1 VSRTVRFITLLLL
14 AAVLAGCTSA
24 AGGSPAATN
33 PPAATDAP
41 KPTDPPTFEG
51 GTGIISFGASYNTN
65 TLKIIKPATS
75 FKTSSKLIAWSA
87 DFSENAG
94 DTAIKLILASR
105 SSGGGETVIYRVDA
119 EVADPSFNLV
129 ANKTD
134 LASLLD
140 RKPGTYV
147 MRYLRG
153 GTTLA
158 EGTFRLVK

>member
-1 VSRTVRFITLLLL
+1 MKRLALLCLM
-14 AAVLAGCTSA
+14 AIILAGCTSA
-24 AGGSPAATN
+24 AGGA
-33 PPAATDAP
+33 PAATDPPTATERP
-41 KPTDPPTFEG
+41 APTDPPAVDA

-75 FKTSSKLIAWSA
+75 FKTTSKLIAWSA

-94 DTAIKLILASR
+94 DTSITWLIASE
-105 SSGGGETVIYRVDA
+105 SAGGAERVESKH
-119 EVADPSFNLV
+119 EVDVSDPGADLF
-129 ANKTD
+129 ANKDD
-134 LASLLD
+134 LAAVLD

>member
-1 VSRTVRFITLLLL
+1 MIRKSTALVCLV
-14 AAVLAGCTSA
+14 AVIVAGCTSA
-24 AGGSPAATN
+24 AGGAPAATN

-41 KPTDPPTFEG
+41 TPTDPPTVEG
-51 GTGIISFGASYNTN
+51 GTGIISFGASFNTN

-87 DFSENAG
+87 DFTEAAG
-94 DTAIKLILASR
+94 DTAIKLTLASQT
-105 SSGGGETVIYRVDA
+105 SGGSESVIYRLDI
-119 EVADPSFNLV
+119 ELADPESNIV
-129 ANKTD
+129 ANKID
-134 LASLLD
+134 LAALLD

>member
-1 VSRTVRFITLLLL
+1 MIRKSTALVCLMAII
-14 AAVLAGCTSA
+14 LAGCTSA
-24 AGGSPAATN
+24 AGGAPAATN
-33 PPAATDAP
+33 PPAATDRPA
-41 KPTDPPTFEG
+41 PTDPPTFEG

-87 DFSENAG
+87 DLSEDVG
-94 DTAIKLILASR
+94 DTVVKVTLASR
-105 SSGGGETVIYRVDA
+105 NAGGSEAVIYRYDV
-119 EVADPSFNLV
+119 EIADPGSDLL
-129 ANKTD
+129 ANKDD
-134 LASLLD
+134 LAAWLD

>member
-1 VSRTVRFITLLLL
+1 MSRFIPLLLL

-24 AGGSPAATN
+24 AGGA
-33 PPAATDAP
+33 PAATDPPAARVV
-41 KPTDPPTFEG
+41 PTDPPTFEG
-51 GTGIISFGASYNTN
+51 GTGIISFGASFNTN

-87 DFSENAG
+87 ELSEAAG

-105 SSGGGETVIYRVDA
+105 TSGGGETVIYRLDA
-119 EVADPSFNLV
+119 EVADPEFTIL

-134 LASLLD
+134 LAFLVD

>member
-1 VSRTVRFITLLLL
+1 MLRKLVAPLCLVAII
-14 AAVLAGCTSA
+14 LAGCTSA
-24 AGGSPAATN
+24 VGGA
-33 PPAATDAP
+33 PAATDPPAARVV
-41 KPTDPPTFEG
+41 PTDPPAVEA

-65 TLKIIKPATS
+65 TLRIIKPATS

-87 DFSENAG
+87 ELSEAAG
-94 DTAIKLILASR
+94 DTAIKLILASQ

-119 EVADPSFNLV
+119 EVADPKFDV
-129 ANKTD
+129 IANKVD